1 MNKKQCIFNEKKACN
16 NCNECNTCDLNPS
29 KKCNNCGKCL
39 ELEGYDMKAIKID
52 TILDDEDESKEYQI
66 GETEMMAYDRDQ
78 SDSYMEDMKEN
89 TVEFIDDIDGLREIL
104 DNKDKFK
111 KIIHEEY
118 PGLIKIIK
126 DNK

>member
-1 MNKKQCIFNEKKACN
+1 MNKKQCILNEKKVCN
-16 NCNECNTCDLNPS
+16 SCNECNTCDLNPS

>member
-52 TILDDEDESKEYQI
+52 TILDDEDELKEYQT
-66 GETEMMAYDRDQ
+66 GENEIMACDQ
-78 SDSYMEDMKEN
+78 DQGDSYMEDMKED
-89 TVEFIDDIDGLREIL
+89 TVEFIDDVDGLREIL